1 MMLNFLPDRDVWETL
16 KHAPCPI
23 VLYGMG
29 NGADQILDTLREYG
43 RSVSA
48 VFASD
53 GFVRGHSFRG
63 FPVQTYHEICET
75 FPAFWIVLSFAVRDL
90 PTLQRI
96 RGMNREH
103 PVFSPTIPV
112 AGGGLFTREFVRQ
125 HESEFDAAFSL
136 LKDEKSRE
144 TYLDVLRFKVSGK
157 VEYLFR
163 CMSEKQEV
171 YQEIL
176 RLTPKETIVDL
187 GAYDGD
193 TIREFLAA
201 CGGQYHRIYALE
213 PDSKNYQKLLRNT
226 ASLPNLHPFH
236 LGAWSEKTA
245 LSFDRRAGRNSRL
258 KEGGVLVEVD
268 SVDNL
273 IREPVTLLKMDIEG
287 SEAQALEG
295 AKQTI
300 LRDRPKLYVCAY
312 HRNEDL
318 FRLPLQIQ
326 SYVPDYQFFFR
337 QHPYLPAWESNFY
350 VLPPR

>member
-1 MMLNFLPDRDVWETL
+1 MLRFLPDPDVWDTL
-16 KHAPCPI
+16 KQARCPL

-29 NGADQILDTLREYG
+29 NGADQVLDTLEEYG
-43 RSVSA
+43 VSVSA

-53 GFVRGHSFRG
+53 GFVRGQSFRG
-63 FPVQTYHEICET
+63 FPVQTYRQICET
-75 FPAFWIVLSFAVRDL
+75 FPEFFIVLSFAVHDL

-96 RGMNREH
+96 REMNREH

-112 AGGGLFTREFVRQ
+112 AGGGLFTREFIRE

-136 LKDEKSRE
+136 LADETSRQ
-144 TYLDVLRFKVSGK
+144 TYRNVLRFKISGK
-157 VEYLFR
+157 VEYLFE
-163 CMSEKQEV
+163 CMSDKQEV
-171 YQEIL
+171 YRDIL
-176 RLTPKETIVDL
+176 RLTSHETIVDL

-201 CGGQYHRIYALE
+201 CGGHYHRIYALE
-213 PDSKNYQKLLRNT
+213 PDSKNYQKLVRNT
-226 ASLPNLHPFH
+226 ASLPNLHTFN
-236 LGAWSEKTA
+236 LGAWSETTT

-268 SVDNL
+268 SVDHL
-273 IREPVTLLKMDIEG
+273 ILEPVSLLKMDIEG
-287 SEAQALEG
+287 SEAQALAG

-300 LRDRPKLYVCAY
+300 QRDRPKLYVCAY

-318 FRLPLQIQ
+318 FRLPLQIH

-350 VLPPR
+350 VLPPC